1 MTDPRYPHT
10 AYAYKLDP
18 NGEEIPLTD
27 DEMQRVDAWHG
38 HVLAAA
44 MEIGKGAPSIPPAAR
59 AALEQ
64 RWCREDI
71 IRRAC
76 AQVALER
83 VNNVL
88 GVK

>member
-1 MTDPRYPHT
+1 MT
-10 AYAYKLDP
+10 
-18 NGEEIPLTD
+18 E
-27 DEMQRVDAWHG
+27 
-38 HVLAAA
+38 
-44 MEIGKGAPSIPPAAR
+44 PSLPDQIPPAS
-59 AALEQ
+59 AADPMPEYAGGVEAAQQDLIR
-64 RWCREDI
+64 RWMREDI